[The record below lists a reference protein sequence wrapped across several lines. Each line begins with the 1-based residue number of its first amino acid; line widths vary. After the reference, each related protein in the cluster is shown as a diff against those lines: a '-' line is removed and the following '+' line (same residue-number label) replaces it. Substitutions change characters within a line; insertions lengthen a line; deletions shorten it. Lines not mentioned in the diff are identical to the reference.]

1 MNEKK
6 EKARI
11 TFLNINYRTWITK
24 NIINF
29 FIRMDIAKGGERVSK
44 LPKDR
49 YSHQTFY
56 TCEGGY
62 DDIEPD
68 KAEPDYSNILKY

>member
-1 MNEKK
+1 M
-6 EKARI
+6 
-11 TFLNINYRTWITK
+11 WITEHI
-24 NIINF
+24 NIF
-29 FIRMDIAKGGERVSK
+29 FIIMDIAKGGERISK

-62 DDIEPD
+62 DDIEPE
-68 KAEPDYSNILKY
+68 KLEPDYANIIKY

>member
-1 MNEKK
+1 
-6 EKARI
+6 
-11 TFLNINYRTWITK
+11 
-24 NIINF
+24 
-29 FIRMDIAKGGERVSK
+29 MDIAKGGERISK

-62 DDIEPD
+62 DDIEPE
-68 KAEPDYSNILKY
+68 KVEPDYVNIIKYW